1 MKKLIVVLL
10 CIFLLAGCTETLNT
24 EKVSVT
30 AGHEMRVHF
39 IDVGQGDSIFIESP
53 NGKTMLVD
61 GGVKGAGQKVVSY
74 LQELGVNKLD
84 IVVATH
90 PDADHIGGL
99 IPVINSINIGQ
110 FYDSGKVHTSQ
121 TFEEML
127 TLIDTKN
134 IPYNVP
140 KTGDSIAF
148 DDDINVKVL
157 NANEHAKD
165 NNDASIV
172 LKIAY
177 GNVSFLLT
185 ADAGIALE
193 KEMMQHDVKAT
204 VLKAGHH
211 GSNTSS
217 SAEFIQAVHPE
228 MAILSYGEG
237 NKYGHPHAEL
247 VERLQAIGS
256 KIYATAE
263 AGTVIVS
270 TDGVNYDVNSKEMSG
285 TSVSTPQTTGT
296 SVSTSQTTSTSVSA
310 PKTTSA
316 SVEIVSKDLIE
327 EIVGIKNNGNEAVSL
342 KDWQLIS
349 IEGYQVFN
357 FPNVTLQPGKTVY
370 VTSGSNAREG
380 QNYLKWTKKQ
390 IWLND
395 GDAAQ
400 LRNAKGE
407 LVSELD

>member
-10 CIFLLAGCTETLNT
+10 CIFLVAGCTETLNT

-61 GGVKGAGQKVVSY
+61 GGVKGAGQKVISY
-74 LQELGVNKLD
+74 LKELGVNKLD

-99 IPVINSINIGQ
+99 IPVLNSIDIGQ

-148 DDDINVKVL
+148 DADINVKVL
-157 NANEHAKD
+157 NANEHATD

-172 LKIAY
+172 LKVTY

-193 KEMMQHDVKAT
+193 KEMMQNDVKAT
-204 VLKAGHH
+204 ILKAGHH

-217 SAEFIQAVHPE
+217 SAEFIQKVHPE
-228 MAILSYGEG
+228 VTILSYGEG
-237 NKYGHPHAEL
+237 NKYGHPHAEV
-247 VERLQAIGS
+247 VERLQALGS

-285 TSVSTPQTTGT
+285 TSVST
-296 SVSTSQTTSTSVSA
+296 SQTTSTSVSTPQTTSTSDSA
-310 PKTTSA
+310 PKATSA
-316 SVEIVSKDLIE
+316 SVKIVSKDLIE
-327 EIVGIKNNGNEAVSL
+327 EVVGIKNNGNEAVSL

-349 IEGYQVFN
+349 VEGYQVFN
-357 FPNVTLQPGKTVY
+357 FPNVTLQPGKTIY
-370 VTSGSNAREG
+370 VTSGSNAQEG

>member
-1 MKKLIVVLL
+1 MKKLIVMLL
-10 CIFLLAGCTETLNT
+10 CIFLLAGCTEASNT
-24 EKVSVT
+24 KKVSVT

-74 LQELGVNKLD
+74 LKELGVNKLD

-99 IPVINSINIGQ
+99 IPVLNSIDIGQ

-140 KTGDSIAF
+140 KTGDRITF

-157 NANEHAKD
+157 NANENATD

-172 LKIAY
+172 LKLAY

-185 ADAGIALE
+185 ADAGVALE
-193 KEMMQHDVKAT
+193 KEMMQDDVNAT
-204 VLKAGHH
+204 ILKAGHH

-217 SAEFIQAVHPE
+217 SAEFIQKVHPE
-228 MAILSYGEG
+228 VAILSYGEG
-237 NKYGHPHAEL
+237 NKYGHPHAEV

-256 KIYATAE
+256 EIYATAE

-270 TDGVNYDVNSKEMSG
+270 TDGVNYEVNSKEWSG
-285 TSVSTPQTTGT
+285 TIASSPT
-296 SVSTSQTTSTSVSA
+296 A
-310 PKTTSA
+310 PPTTSA
-316 SVEIVSKDLIE
+316 TVEIVNKDLIE

-349 IEGYQVFN
+349 IEGHQVFN
-357 FPNVTLQPGKTVY
+357 FPNVTLQPGKTMY

-400 LRNAKGE
+400 LRNAKGDI
-407 LVSELD
+407 VSELD

>member
-1 MKKLIVVLL
+1 MKKIIVVLL
-10 CIFLLAGCTETLNT
+10 CIFLLAGCTEPLKK
-24 EKVSVT
+24 EKVSVN

-61 GGVKGAGQKVVSY
+61 GGVKGAGQQVVSY
-74 LQELGVNKLD
+74 LKELGVNKLD
-84 IVVATH
+84 VVVATH

-99 IPVINSINIGQ
+99 IPVLNSIEIGQ

-127 TLIDTKN
+127 TLIEEKN

-148 DDDINVKVL
+148 DDDLQVKVL
-157 NANEHAKD
+157 NANEEATD

-185 ADAGIALE
+185 GDAGVALE
-193 KEMMQHDVKAT
+193 QEMLQSDVKAT

-217 SAEFIQAVHPE
+217 SAEFIEAVHPE
-228 MAILSYGEG
+228 VTILSYGEG
-237 NKYGHPHAEL
+237 NKYGHPHAEV

-256 KIYATAE
+256 KTYATAE

-285 TSVSTPQTTGT
+285 TN
-296 SVSTSQTTSTSVSA
+296 VSA
-310 PKTTSA
+310 PQTST
-316 SVEIVSKDLIE
+316 SVEIVSKDLAG

-342 KDWQLIS
+342 KDWQLLS
-349 IEGYQVFN
+349 IEGDQAFN
-357 FPNVTLQPGKTVY
+357 FPNVSLQPGKTIY
-370 VTSGSNAREG
+370 VTSGTNAREG
-380 QNYLKWTKKQ
+380 QNYLKWTKQQ

-407 LVSELD
+407 MISELD

>member
-1 MKKLIVVLL
+1 MKKLIVMLL
-10 CIFLLAGCTETLNT
+10 CIFLLAGCTETSNT
-24 EKVSVT
+24 KKVSVT
-30 AGHEMRVHF
+30 AGQEMRVHF

-74 LQELGVNKLD
+74 LKELGVNKLD

-99 IPVINSINIGQ
+99 IPVLNSIDIGQ

-134 IPYNVP
+134 IPYNIP
-140 KTGDSIAF
+140 KTGDRIAF

-157 NANEHAKD
+157 NANENATD

-172 LKIAY
+172 LKLAY

-193 KEMMQHDVKAT
+193 KEMLQDGVKAT
-204 VLKAGHH
+204 ILKAGHH

-228 MAILSYGEG
+228 VTILSYGEG
-237 NKYGHPHAEL
+237 NKYGHPHAEV

-263 AGTVIVS
+263 AGNVIVS
-270 TDGVNYDVNSKEMSG
+270 TDGVNYAVNSKEWSG
-285 TSVSTPQTTGT
+285 TI
-296 SVSTSQTTSTSVSA
+296 VSA
-310 PKTTSA
+310 PTTLPTTSKN
-316 SVEIVSKDLIE
+316 VEIVSKDLIE
-327 EIVGIKNNGNEAVSL
+327 EIVGIKNNSNEAVSL

-349 IEGYQVFN
+349 IEGAQVFN
-357 FPNVTLQPGKTVY
+357 FPNVILQPGKTFY

-400 LRNAKGE
+400 LRNAKGDI
-407 LVSELD
+407 VSELD